1 MFAKQTLGWFVAGAL
16 SLGTILGNALVL
28 FAYKLE
34 TSISRQLNNRFI
46 VSLAVSDLIIG
57 IEGIPFFTVYV
68 INGDLWPLGRLACEI
83 WLFLDYTLCLIS
95 ILTVLLITVDRY
107 LSVSL
112 LKSLTKE
119 RLFRQA
125 TSNGECY
132 APFLANPFVNM
143 SMYLAY
149 YWTTLVAML
158 ILYKGIHKAAKKLE
172 KRSKAREHRHIA
184 LLLTQRLGT
193 QVGVGLMLHARRYQ
207 EEALAKKQ
215 QQPTI
220 EIKDSGYTTNN
231 TLSTTTETTER
242 RRSSFAILVKA
253 SHRFRGRGFSVFNS
267 NVKEENTVINNNNR
281 RHLKI
286 QTPPQLERLSE
297 DNNSLVK
304 TAVEINAKEEER
316 KLLNNIGDGENQI
329 YTAQFFDIDTEDI
342 DVLDDVPKD
351 IRIGR
356 LISFPYTS
364 LSTEVFHE
372 ESLTSL
378 LNFCPSMV
386 GGMTPSEHSK
396 SSVES
401 ELKNKDTIN
410 CSKNSDNIQQCL
422 SLAVPLKHEDNQ
434 QNSDSPTNS
443 SNASSSRRQ
452 RQHTMRK
459 RQHSVHHRKRQQQQK
474 GPQSYIQVT
483 AEALNRF
490 QQQFSGLILSGLG
503 LTNRGKQNLVM
514 QFSPFS
520 SFSSFSSSTQPT
532 ASKNTSVVASQQK
545 QVPTLLVTRHSLTP
559 QNIEIVENKEN
570 EKIEE
575 EQNLG
580 ANQSS
585 KFLQTLFS
593 PISLFQKRR
602 KKTKAERRAQ
612 KAFRTITFIV
622 GLFAILWSP
631 YYVVS

>member
-1 MFAKQTLGWFVAGAL
+1 
-16 SLGTILGNALVL
+16 
-28 FAYKLE
+28 
-34 TSISRQLNNRFI
+34 
-46 VSLAVSDLIIG
+46 
-57 IEGIPFFTVYV
+57 
-68 INGDLWPLGRLACEI
+68 
-83 WLFLDYTLCLIS
+83 
-95 ILTVLLITVDRY
+95 
-107 LSVSL
+107 
-112 LKSLTKE
+112 
-119 RLFRQA
+119 
-125 TSNGECY
+125 
-132 APFLANPFVNM
+132 
-143 SMYLAY
+143 
-149 YWTTLVAML
+149 
-158 ILYKGIHKAAKKLE
+158 
-172 KRSKAREHRHIA
+172 
-184 LLLTQRLGT
+184 
-193 QVGVGLMLHARRYQ
+193 
-207 EEALAKKQ
+207 
-215 QQPTI
+215 
-220 EIKDSGYTTNN
+220 
-231 TLSTTTETTER
+231 
-242 RRSSFAILVKA
+242 
-253 SHRFRGRGFSVFNS
+253 FRGRGFSVFNS

-316 KLLNNIGDGENQI
+316 K
-329 YTAQFFDIDTEDI
+329 YI

-401 ELKNKDTIN
+401 EIENKDTIKCFN
-410 CSKNSDNIQQCL
+410 LGQTEQLLKRHKSLNLLYSKASKNQNNTIWRSNSLGRQRTNLSNYLPIYAQIKLSRQSLASQKLVSSEDCLLNRKNSDNIQQCL

-532 ASKNTSVVASQQK
+532 ASKNTSVVQQK

>member
-1 MFAKQTLGWFVAGAL
+1 MTLNNITTTNGDWNSPYPPIIQTLGWFVASAL

-95 ILTVLLITVDRY
+95 ILTVLLITVCHTASYIKWQTPMRIQI
-107 LSVSL
+107 LIFGSWILPSL
-112 LKSLTKE
+112 VFGLMIFGWPLMGSIE
-119 RLFRQA
+119 DQIQA

-193 QVGVGLMLHARRYQ
+193 Q
-207 EEALAKKQ
+207 
-215 QQPTI
+215 
-220 EIKDSGYTTNN
+220 
-231 TLSTTTETTER
+231 LSTTTETTER

-267 NVKEENTVINNNNR
+267 NVKEENTTVNNNR

-316 KLLNNIGDGENQI
+316 KLLNNIGDGEDQI
-329 YTAQFFDIDTEDI
+329 YTAQFFDVDAEDI

-396 SSVES
+396 SSLAS
-401 ELKNKDTIN
+401 EIKNKDKIN
-410 CSKNSDNIQQCL
+410 CFNLGQTEQL
-422 SLAVPLKHEDNQ
+422 LK
-434 QNSDSPTNS
+434 
-443 SNASSSRRQ
+443 
-452 RQHTMRK
+452 
-459 RQHSVHHRKRQQQQK
+459 V
-474 GPQSYIQVT
+474 
-483 AEALNRF
+483 
-490 QQQFSGLILSGLG
+490 
-503 LTNRGKQNLVM
+503 
-514 QFSPFS
+514 
-520 SFSSFSSSTQPT
+520 
-532 ASKNTSVVASQQK
+532 
-545 QVPTLLVTRHSLTP
+545 
-559 QNIEIVENKEN
+559 
-570 EKIEE
+570 EKI
-575 EQNLG
+575 
-580 ANQSS
+580 
-585 KFLQTLFS
+585 
-593 PISLFQKRR
+593 
-602 KKTKAERRAQ
+602 
-612 KAFRTITFIV
+612 
-622 GLFAILWSP
+622 IL
-631 YYVVS
+631 YF